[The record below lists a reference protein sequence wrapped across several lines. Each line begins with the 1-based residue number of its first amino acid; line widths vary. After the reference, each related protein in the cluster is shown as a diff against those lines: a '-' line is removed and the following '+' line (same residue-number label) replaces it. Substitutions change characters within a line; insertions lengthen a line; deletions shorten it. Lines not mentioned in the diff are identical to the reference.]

1 MNYVLGQRILWVFD
15 FDGTLS
21 SIVPNRNDARLHREC
36 ERMLRI
42 LLRSPWNRVA
52 ILSSRTLDDIV
63 SRVPVPG
70 VFVGGASGLE
80 WVLPGGHR
88 TGPGASAEALL
99 EEKRRGVAPILKE
112 LASIPGV
119 EIEDKRWSVAVH
131 YRNASHRSFRKKISL
146 LQRLRDRT
154 GIKVF
159 RGHEVVEVLLLGGGG
174 KSAGVRRLCRL
185 ADWDPAR
192 ERIVYAGDDEND
204 ALAIRWVLSKGGA
217 GIVVGNR
224 ITVPRAHPVE
234 GPAGLAR
241 AVREFPDAAPNR
253 DVEVARQG
261 LPRPRLEV

>member
-1 MNYVLGQRILWVFD
+1 MNYMPSLWVFD

-21 SIVPNRNDARLHREC
+21 PIVPDRNEARLHREC
-36 ERMLRI
+36 ERMLRF
-42 LLRSPWNRVA
+42 LVRSPWNRVA
-52 ILSSRTLDDIV
+52 VLSSRALDDIV

-80 WVLPGGHR
+80 WRLPGGHR
-88 TGPGASAEALL
+88 IGPGAASEALL
-99 EEKRRGVAPILKE
+99 AAKRRDVSPILKE

-119 EIEDKRWSVAVH
+119 EIEDKGWSVAVH
-131 YRNASHRSFRKKISL
+131 YRNTSPRSFRRRVSL
-146 LQRLRDRT
+146 LQRLRNRK

-159 RGHEVVEVLLLGGGG
+159 RGPEAVEVQMLGGGG

-185 ADWDPAR
+185 ADRDPVR

-204 ALAIRWVLSKGGA
+204 AVAIRWVLSKGGA

-224 ITVPRAHPVE
+224 ITVSRARHVE

-241 AVREFPDAAPNR
+241 AVREFADAVPGR
-253 DVEVARQG
+253 DLQAAKEEFA
-261 LPRPRLEV
+261 